1 MTKRTWGVV
10 LGGAAVIA
18 LLIVFWPGE
27 ATSQSDL
34 IINPQ
39 RGPFVSMVTTTG
51 ELKAKNSVGVYAT
64 RRGQR
69 HGIYEMKVLNR
80 VPEGT
85 IVEQG
90 DFVAALDP
98 SDLSS
103 KLREAQLNLE
113 QAQSQFIQ
121 TQLDTT
127 LTMTQNRDE
136 LVDLR
141 YAMEE
146 AEIRKDQ
153 SIYESPSVQRQAQID
168 YEKSKRTYDRSVSNY
183 VTKVRQAEAQMA
195 EVAAERSKAQQAL
208 DELVSLQ
215 GEFTIM
221 APERG
226 MVIYR
231 NEWGR
236 SIDMTIRAW
245 DPLVATLPDLSV
257 MESITYINEVDIQKI
272 QRGQEVEIGL
282 DAMPDLTLTG
292 TVTDIANV
300 GSSSPTSDAKVFE
313 VKIEIAETDSTL
325 RPAMT
330 TSNSIVTAEIPD
342 VLRVPLETIHVQDSL
357 RYVFKR
363 DGRGTVRQEIL
374 LGQINEN
381 EAVIEAGLSESD
393 ELYLSVPTDTTGLPF
408 RRLGTDETVA
418 DAQ

>member
-10 LGGAAVIA
+10 FGGAAVIA
-18 LLIVFWPGE
+18 LLIVFWPSE

-34 IINPQ
+34 IVNPQ

-51 ELKAKNSVGVYAT
+51 ELKAKNSVGIYAT

-127 LTMTQNRDE
+127 LDMTQNRDE

-168 YEKSKRTYDRSVSNY
+168 YEKSKRTHDRAVSNY
-183 VTKVRQAEAQMA
+183 VTKVRQAEAKMA

-236 SIDMTIRAW
+236 AIDMTIRAW
-245 DPLVATLPDLSV
+245 DPLVAPLPDLSV

-272 QRGQEVEIGL
+272 KRGQEVEIGL
-282 DAMPDLTLTG
+282 DAMPDLKLTG
-292 TVTDIANV
+292 IVTDIANV

-363 DGRGTVRQEIL
+363 TGRSTVRQEIL

-381 EAVIEAGLSESD
+381 EAVIEAGLSEDD

>member
-1 MTKRTWGVV
+1 MTKRTWGVL
-10 LGGAAVIA
+10 LGGVAAIA
-18 LLIVFWPGE
+18 LLVILWPGE

-34 IINPQ
+34 MVSPQ

-51 ELKAKNSVGVYAT
+51 ELRSKNSVGVYAT

-80 VPEGT
+80 IPEGT
-85 IVEQG
+85 IVSEG
-90 DFVAALDP
+90 DFVAELDP

-113 QAQSQFIQ
+113 KAQSQFIQ

-127 LTMTQNRDE
+127 LDMTQNRDN

-146 AEIRKDQ
+146 AEIKKEQ

-168 YEKSKRTYDRSVSNY
+168 YEKAKRNYDRSVSNY
-183 VTKVRQAEAQMA
+183 VTKVRQAEAKMA
-195 EVAAERSKAQQAL
+195 EVAAERSKVQQQV
-208 DELVSLQ
+208 DEMLRLQ
-215 GEFTIM
+215 SEFTIF
-221 APERG
+221 APKPG

-236 SIDMTIRAW
+236 EIDMTIRAW
-245 DPLVATLPDLSV
+245 DPIVATLPDLSV

-272 QRGQEVEIGL
+272 QLGQAVTVGL
-282 DAMPDLTLTG
+282 DAMPDLQLSG
-292 TVTDIANV
+292 VVTDIANV

-313 VKIEIAETDSTL
+313 VKVEIAETDSTL

-330 TSNSIVTAEIPD
+330 TSNSIVTAELD
-342 VLRVPLETIHVQDSL
+342 DALRVPLETIHVQDSL
-357 RYVFKR
+357 RYVFKKS
-363 DGRGTVRQEIL
+363 GRGTVRQEIL
-374 LGQINEN
+374 LGIINAN
-381 EAVIEAGLSESD
+381 EAVIEAGLTETD
-393 ELYLSVPTDTTGLPF
+393 ELYLSVPTDTTGLPL
-408 RRLGTDETVA
+408 RRLGDSETLA
-418 DAQ
+418 EAQ